1 MELYSAYLRLLV
13 AFPLVMILAYW
24 GLRFLLPRFAPA
36 LGMGKKIQVVERVAL
51 HPRAFLYI
59 VKVGEDY
66 FLLAATHSS
75 VTLLKDLG
83 RAWAEDSLLT
93 ETGTAP
99 PSPEPL
105 SWGSFAGL
113 LEKLKDRRNHW
124 KGPGGQG

>member
-1 MELYSAYLRLLV
+1 MELYTAYLRLLV

-24 GLRFLLPRFAPA
+24 GLRFILPRFAPVWS
-36 LGMGKKIQVVERVAL
+36 MGGEIQVMERAAL
-51 HPRAFLYI
+51 HSRAFLYV

-83 RAWAEDSLLT
+83 RSWAEDSLLT
-93 ETGTAP
+93 ETG
-99 PSPEPL
+99 SDSQRPETL
-105 SWGSFAGL
+105 SWRSFGGL
-113 LEKLKDRRNHW
+113 LEKLRAKGNHW